1 MTCKNR
7 HILTVKNK
15 PMLAMNPEY
24 TLSQNRQ
31 DRSTS
36 FKGAVIYNMKLKL
49 HILYRQNILKIV

>member
-1 MTCKNR
+1 
-7 HILTVKNK
+7 
-15 PMLAMNPEY
+15 MLVMNPEY